1 MIKKPKLQMTS
12 IMKHFRFL
20 IGALFLL
27 SIYGCSSSF
36 TYSDF
41 IITQR
46 TRDIRRV
53 GVLPFMN
60 ESKRIGAGNIVTN
73 IFIAIIHKTGIFQVE
88 EQGNINQ
95 FLDRKRIND
104 IKIMDTKQIESLG
117 EMLDLDAVF
126 IGTVK
131 EFGGGDQGARLSAP
145 VISLQIRLVE
155 ARSGKI
161 IWMKN
166 NRITGEDFI
175 TVFDKGRV
183 RSVSTLAK
191 IALTDAIDAMF

>member
-1 MIKKPKLQMTS
+1 M
-12 IMKHFRFL
+12 
-20 IGALFLL
+20 L

-95 FLDRKRIND
+95 FLDRNRIND

-131 EFGGGDQGARLSAP
+131 EFEGGDQGARLSSP

-155 ARSGKI
+155 TRSGKI

-191 IALTDAIDAMF
+191 IALIDAIDAMF